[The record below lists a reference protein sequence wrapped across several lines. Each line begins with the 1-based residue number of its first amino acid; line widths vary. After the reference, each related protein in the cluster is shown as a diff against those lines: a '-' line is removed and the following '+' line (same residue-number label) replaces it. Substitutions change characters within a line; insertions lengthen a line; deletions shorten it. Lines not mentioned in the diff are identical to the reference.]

1 MLFLSDVK
9 MCLCKLHVYV
19 FCSRKNKIQGFYST
33 SCASEAEFDNR
44 SNSSPQAMKLIHQNC
59 AIK

>member
-1 MLFLSDVK
+1 MLKCVCVNYTC
-9 MCLCKLHVYV
+9 MCSVV
-19 FCSRKNKIQGFYST
+19 AKNKIQGFYST